1 MIVLKLGGS
10 VITDKDTP
18 ETVDDAALAATAD
31 VIADVTTARPLVIV
45 HGGGSFGHVHAAEH
59 GVSTTTGTRD
69 YAGAYAIHDAM
80 KRLNAA
86 VLAALHERS
95 IPALP
100 VHPLS
105 IASRDTEGA
114 LSFPVGAVRRLID
127 TGFVPVVHG
136 DVIAHEGAGVTVLS
150 GDEIVTHLGAALSA
164 DRVGICSTVPGV
176 FDEDGEVISTISSFE
191 AVESALGASEST
203 DVSGGMAGKV
213 RALLEL
219 ETPASIFG
227 PHALSAFLAGESPGT
242 LVDRS
247 T

>member
-18 ETVDDAALAATAD
+18 ETIDDAALAAAAD
-31 VIADVTTARPLVIV
+31 AIADATTARPLVIV

-59 GVSTTTGTRD
+59 GVSTTTGTHD

-80 KRLNAA
+80 KRLNEA

-100 VHPLS
+100 LHPLS
-105 IASRDTEGA
+105 FASRDAEGT
-114 LSFPVGAVRRLID
+114 LSFPVGAVRRLLGE
-127 TGFVPVVHG
+127 GFVPIIHG
-136 DVIAHEGAGVTVLS
+136 DVIAHEDAGVTVLS
-150 GDEIVTHLGAALSA
+150 GDEIVTHLGSALSA

-176 FDEDGEVISTISSFE
+176 FDEAGEVISTISTFE

-213 RALLEL
+213 QALLEL

-227 PHALSAFLAGESPGT
+227 PEALAAFLAGDSPGT
-242 LVDRS
+242 LIDRS
-247 T
+247 V